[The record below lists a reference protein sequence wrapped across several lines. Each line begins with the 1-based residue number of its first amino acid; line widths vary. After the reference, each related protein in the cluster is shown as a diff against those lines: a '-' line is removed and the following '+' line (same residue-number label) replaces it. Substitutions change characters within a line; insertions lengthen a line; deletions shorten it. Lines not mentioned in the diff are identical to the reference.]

1 MELARMVGAGVGVS
15 NGWIQFTGLTRLAEK
30 VRQQMI
36 RDIESLR

>member
-1 MELARMVGAGVGVS
+1 MLGAGVGIS
-15 NGWIQFTGLTRLAEK
+15 NGWIQFTGLTRLTEK